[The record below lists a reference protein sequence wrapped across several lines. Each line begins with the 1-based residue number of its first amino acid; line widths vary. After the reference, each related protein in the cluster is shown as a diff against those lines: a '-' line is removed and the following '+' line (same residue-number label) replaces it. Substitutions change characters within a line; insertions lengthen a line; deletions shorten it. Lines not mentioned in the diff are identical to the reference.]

1 MSDNSTS
8 RKGKHLSRLNILL
21 VIWFLATPLQA
32 ESFDIDQSE
41 ARFLVQEGVI
51 KPLPKILS
59 LSSLSHLGKV
69 LEIELEE
76 DEGMYIYEIETLDHS
91 GVIHEYKLNAHNG
104 DLLTDET
111 GN

>member
-1 MSDNSTS
+1 MSNNPTS
-8 RKGKHLSRLNILL
+8 RKGKQLARLNILI
-21 VIWFLATPLQA
+21 VVCFLTAPLQA

-41 ARFLVQEGVI
+41 ARFLVQEGII
-51 KPLPKILS
+51 KPLPQILS
-59 LSSLSHLGKV
+59 LTSLSHLGKV

-76 DEGMYIYEIETLDHS
+76 EEGLYIYEIEALDNS

-104 DLLTDET
+104 ELLPEEA